1 MELSL
6 EFWNKYVP
14 RPKKIQHGK
23 EIIRKIK
30 ADLNILWPLDLLK
43 HTIGE

>member
-1 MELSL
+1 MELSF

-14 RPKKIQHGK
+14 HLENLYGK

-30 ADLNILWPLDLLK
+30 ADLNI
-43 HTIGE
+43 I